1 MITCKELPSREFA
14 SKEDMFKALVENKS
28 AIMALKKA
36 AVKFSD
42 GFNFGY
48 VETSDKYEVVKANE
62 PVMNPDLSEL
72 KVKVVMNTI
81 GLYDSHG
88 DVHIKDIWKR
98 TLSHKS
104 TGLLHLQEHKRSF
117 EAVISNTAEAYVKT
131 VSWKSLGA
139 DYEGSTQALIFEST
153 VKASRNPV
161 MFDQY
166 KNGWVNNHSVG
177 MQYVELHMCINSEER
192 WSEDYKKNWDK
203 YIEYVVNKEDVEA
216 SGYFWAV
223 TEAKLV
229 EGSAVLFG
237 SNFITPTLENNMKN
251 AIDAPSEDNEPPQG
265 TQTDE
270 QKEIINLNDY

>member
-1 MITCKELPSREFA
+1 MITCKELPNREFT
-14 SKEDMFKALVENKS
+14 SKEDMFKALAENKS
-28 AIMALKKA
+28 AIIALKKA

-42 GFNFGY
+42 GFDFGY
-48 VETSDKYEVVKANE
+48 VESTDKEEVIKANA
-62 PVMNPDLSEL
+62 PIINPDLSEL

-81 GLYDSHG
+81 GIYDSHG

-98 TLSHKS
+98 TLSHSNKK
-104 TGLLHLQEHKRSF
+104 LHLQEHKRSF
-117 EAVISNTAEAYVKT
+117 EAVISNDAEAYVKT

-139 DYEGSTQALIFEST
+139 EYEGSTQALIFET
-153 VKASRNPV
+153 VVKASRNPV
-161 MFDQY
+161 MFEQY

-203 YIEYVVNKEDVEA
+203 YIDFVVNKEDVEA

-251 AIDAPSEDNEPPQG
+251 ELDSPSEDNDPPQG
-265 TQTDE
+265 THEE
-270 QKEIINLNDY
+270 QKEIINLNYY